1 MRTFKDI
8 LTESKKTY
16 HFIVR
21 IAGELPENATEK
33 LNTLVER
40 FGKVSVTGPK
50 RAPITETPMDFPR
63 LKNVEVHTWEVEVNY
78 PTTSHVLQEYL
89 AQNCDVAKTHLNVR
103 VPGEPVEEYQQAS
116 NEDPG
121 AYEAM
126 LNTEDM
132 GGESAQD
139 DVGGSRVMDLL
150 KELEVARKEREFDT
164 IADTPD
170 GESNDI
176 DESENTKSPIG
187 S

>member
-78 PTTSHVLQEYL
+78 PTTRDVMQEYL
-89 AQNCDVAKTHLNVR
+89 ASGCDVAKTHINVR
-103 VPGEPVEEYQQAS
+103 VPGDPVELDQQ
-116 NEDPG
+116 NRKDGDEP
-121 AYEAM
+121 YESL

-132 GGESAQD
+132 GGESAQEA
-139 DVGGSRVMDLL
+139 VAGNRVMDLL
-150 KELEVARKEREFDT
+150 KELEIARKERTMDPV
-164 IADTPD
+164 AGTPV
-170 GESNDI
+170 GESSDI
-176 DESENTKSPIG
+176 TEDENTTSPIG